1 MIKTYLVQLELRLVA
16 TEKLI
21 GNVADYKESETKEIR
36 DGINDI
42 LSKMH
47 KDISRKCILLLKQL
61 IV

>member
-1 MIKTYLVQLELRLVA
+1 MQLELRLVA